1 MSSGHFSTRRAVDDT
16 TWRTREDYGPFTREA
31 LENMVKRVA
40 ARSDRTYIRVAINPA
55 GRLSVGPTRT
65 LEITAGRF
73 FARKMK
79 EELIAAGD
87 RDNIANA
94 TVYYPDLR
102 LAGRVSDIVDALLAY
117 GFTSVPVGKKFAM
130 VEEANDKLLATGQ
143 NRRFTTLARAGGDID
158 ITNDDMTEIG
168 VTVADRMLYENSFDP
183 LLDNDEAVIKTLFP
197 SSPPETRRRTVQ
209 TEALSEDRAKIEE
222 AIRDKV
228 DRLYDVIIPRHQFI
242 DRVKDRL
249 DYLFGSGYSRVAD
262 AVSATNNG
270 SLIDDVIDDM
280 LTNTDFPLTLIGNG
294 NFVGNREKLE
304 AISAAIDRSTLP
316 SHNAANLARVF
327 SSIVADPTKTYDSSS
342 RVDLEHFMYDLDA
355 LVSAG
360 ILENHDFKITV
371 LQPLIRY
378 SS

>member
-1 MSSGHFSTRRAVDDT
+1 
-16 TWRTREDYGPFTREA
+16 
-31 LENMVKRVA
+31 
-40 ARSDRTYIRVAINPA
+40 
-55 GRLSVGPTRT
+55 
-65 LEITAGRF
+65 
-73 FARKMK
+73 
-79 EELIAAGD
+79 
-87 RDNIANA
+87 
-94 TVYYPDLR
+94 
-102 LAGRVSDIVDALLAY
+102 
-117 GFTSVPVGKKFAM
+117 
-130 VEEANDKLLATGQ
+130 
-143 NRRFTTLARAGGDID
+143 
-158 ITNDDMTEIG
+158 MTEIG
-168 VTVADRMLYENSFDP
+168 VTVTDRMLYENSFDP

-197 SSPPETRRRTVQ
+197 STMPKTVRTR
-209 TEALSEDRAKIEE
+209 ALSGHGAEIEE
-222 AIRDKV
+222 AIRDEV
-228 DRLYDVIIPRHQFI
+228 GRLSDVIIPRHQFI

-270 SLIDDVIDDM
+270 SLIDDVLDGM
-280 LTNTDFPLTLIGNG
+280 LTNTNFPLTLIGND

-327 SSIVADPTKTYDSSS
+327 SSIVADPTRVYDSSS
-342 RVDLEHFMYDLDA
+342 RDDLEHFMYDLDA